1 MMRHRETHRTEG
13 AGMGEHQSSADRRPG
28 VREVKSAA
36 RTIEILEQLAA
47 RGNEPITIRELC
59 QAIDAPRSSLYALLR
74 TLIEAGWVRTDAS
87 RSLYSIG
94 IRALLAGT
102 TYLDADPLLKVV
114 RPHMSRLGQRVGATV
129 HFGRL
134 DGTDIVYLATWEA
147 PGRGREAPRLG
158 RRLPAYST
166 ALGQSILARLGP
178 DAAAHFPAALAPVGP
193 GTLTSRQALEEA
205 LSATRRRGYALE
217 REQSAA
223 GLACLAVAV
232 DGPAPT
238 PDALSVSMAVED
250 LVPDRERE
258 VAAALEEAASAVAE
272 ILDALGERLA

>member
-1 MMRHRETHRTEG
+1 
-13 AGMGEHQSSADRRPG
+13 MGEREPSADRASG

-59 QAIDAPRSSLYALLR
+59 RAIDAPRSSLYALLR

-114 RPHMSRLGQRVGATV
+114 RPHMSRLGQRIGATV

-166 ALGQSILARLGP
+166 ALGQSILAHLGP
-178 DAAAHFPAALAPVGP
+178 DDALAHFPAALTPVGP
-193 GTLTSRQALEEA
+193 GTLTSPAALERA

-232 DGPAPT
+232 EGPAPT
-238 PDALSVSMAVED
+238 PDALSVSLAVED
-250 LVPDRERE
+250 LVPVRERA
-258 VAAALEEAASAVAE
+258 VAAALEETASTVAE
-272 ILDALGERLA
+272 ILESLGERLA

>member
-1 MMRHRETHRTEG
+1 
-13 AGMGEHQSSADRRPG
+13 MGESEPPGSRPAG

-59 QAIDAPRSSLYALLR
+59 AAIDAPRSSIYALLR
-74 TLIEAGWVRTDAS
+74 TLTDAGWVRTDAS

-102 TYLDADPLLKVV
+102 TYLDTDPLLKVV
-114 RPHMSRLGQRVGATV
+114 RPHMSRLGQQVGATV

-147 PGRGREAPRLG
+147 PGRGREVPRLG
-158 RRLPAYST
+158 RRLPAYAT

-178 DAAAHFPAALAPVGP
+178 DAAAHLPPELAPVGP
-193 GTLTSRQALEEA
+193 GTLVTADALRHA

-217 REQSAA
+217 REQSAP

-232 DGPAPT
+232 DGPAAV
-238 PDALSVSMAVED
+238 PDALSASMAAGE
-250 LVPDRERE
+250 LTPGRERE
-258 VAAALEEAASAVAE
+258 VGAALRDTAETIAE
-272 ILDALGERLA
+272 ILAGLGKRLA